1 MSDESLITAVSECPV
16 LYDLTLKAY
25 HDLTKRNQAWRD
37 ISSML
42 GVTAEVS
49 RKKWKYLRDKYL
61 RERKAERDRKK
72 SGAGATSFKR
82 WKYMA
87 IMGFLELHVKE
98 RVSSSNMEQGDYS
111 RQEIAPEILAL
122 LAPSMSPQREVV
134 AQSEEEISPPS
145 PSLSESA
152 VDTSPPSPP
161 TTSTVTLVTPLRPV
175 PPPPRR
181 RQLEQP
187 LSAFQK
193 SILSSIQK
201 EKENTMAVDKDEHF
215 MLSLVPSL
223 RRLSNQKRAQARMRM
238 QQVLYDVEFGE

>member
-1 MSDESLITAVSECPV
+1 M
-16 LYDLTLKAY
+16 
-25 HDLTKRNQAWRD
+25 
-37 ISSML
+37 
-42 GVTAEVS
+42 
-49 RKKWKYLRDKYL
+49 
-61 RERKAERDRKK
+61 
-72 SGAGATSFKR
+72 
-82 WKYMA
+82 
-87 IMGFLELHVKE
+87 
-98 RVSSSNMEQGDYS
+98 
-111 RQEIAPEILAL
+111 
-122 LAPSMSPQREVV
+122 V

-161 TTSTVTLVTPLRPV
+161 TTSTVTRLRPV

-187 LSAFQK
+187 LSVFQQ

-201 EKENTMAVDKDEHF
+201 EKENTLAVDEDEHF

>member
-37 ISSML
+37 IAAML

-61 RERKAERDRKK
+61 RERKAEKDRKK

-87 IMGFLELHVKE
+87 IMGFLERHVKE
-98 RVSSSNMEQGDYS
+98 RVTSSNMEQLQGDYS
-111 RQEIAPEILAL
+111 QASQEISPEILTL

-145 PSLSESA
+145 PSPLRTPLLHLLPLPLRWLWSHRCVLHHHGGDSW
-152 VDTSPPSPP
+152 SSRCLCFSNPSCPPSQ
-161 TTSTVTLVTPLRPV
+161 RK
-175 PPPPRR
+175 RR
-181 RQLEQP
+181 MLTRM
-187 LSAFQK
+187 
-193 SILSSIQK
+193 SILCSASS
-201 EKENTMAVDKDEHF
+201 H
-215 MLSLVPSL
+215 
-223 RRLSNQKRAQARMRM
+223 R
-238 QQVLYDVEFGE
+238 

>member
-37 ISSML
+37 IAAML

-61 RERKAERDRKK
+61 RERKAEKDRKK

-87 IMGFLELHVKE
+87 IMGFLERHVKE
-98 RVSSSNMEQGDYS
+98 RVTSSNMEQLQGDYS
-111 RQEIAPEILAL
+111 QASQEISPEILTL

-145 PSLSESA
+145 PSLSQSA
-152 VDTSPPSPP
+152 ADTSPPSPP
-161 TTSTVTLVTPLRPV
+161 TTSTVALVTPLR

-187 LSAFQK
+187 LSVFQQ
-193 SILSSIQK
+193 SILSSIAK
-201 EKENTMAVDKDEHF
+201 EKENVDEDEHF

-223 RRLSNQKRAQARMRM
+223 RRMSNQKKAQACMRM

>member
-1 MSDESLITAVSECPV
+1 MSDKSLITAVIECPV

-25 HDLTKRNQAWRD
+25 HDQTKRNQAWRD
-37 ISSML
+37 ISAML

-87 IMGFLELHVKE
+87 IMGFLERHVKE
-98 RVSSSNMEQGDYS
+98 RVTSSNMEQGDYS
-111 RQEIAPEILAL
+111 QEIAPEILAL
-122 LAPSMSPQREVV
+122 LALSMSPQQE
-134 AQSEEEISPPS
+134 
-145 PSLSESA
+145 
-152 VDTSPPSPP
+152 
-161 TTSTVTLVTPLRPV
+161 
-175 PPPPRR
+175 
-181 RQLEQP
+181 EQP
-187 LSAFQK
+187 LSVFQK

-201 EKENTMAVDKDEHF
+201 EKENTLAVDEDEHF

>member
-1 MSDESLITAVSECPV
+1 
-16 LYDLTLKAY
+16 
-25 HDLTKRNQAWRD
+25 
-37 ISSML
+37 ML

-87 IMGFLELHVKE
+87 IMGFLERHVKE
-98 RVSSSNMEQGDYS
+98 RVTSSNMEQGDYS
-111 RQEIAPEILAL
+111 QEIAPEILAL
-122 LAPSMSPQREVV
+122 LAPTYQSPLWT
-134 AQSEEEISPPS
+134 PLLHLLPL
-145 PSLSESA
+145 PH
-152 VDTSPPSPP
+152 T
-161 TTSTVTLVTPLRPV
+161 VTPLRPV

-187 LSAFQK
+187 LSVFQQ
-193 SILSSIQK
+193 SILSSLQK
-201 EKENTMAVDKDEHF
+201 EKENTLALDEDEHF

>member
-1 MSDESLITAVSECPV
+1 MSDESLITAVSESPV

-87 IMGFLELHVKE
+87 IMGYLERHVKE
-98 RVSSSNMEQGDYS
+98 R
-111 RQEIAPEILAL
+111 
-122 LAPSMSPQREVV
+122 VV
-134 AQSEEEISPPS
+134 AQSEEEIFPPS

-152 VDTSPPSPP
+152 VDTSPPSPS

-187 LSAFQK
+187 LSVFQQ
-193 SILSSIQK
+193 SILSSLEK
-201 EKENTMAVDKDEHF
+201 EKENTPALDEDEHF

-223 RRLSNQKRAQARMRM
+223 RRLSNQKKAQARMRM

>member
-37 ISSML
+37 IPAML

-87 IMGFLELHVKE
+87 IMGFLERHVKE
-98 RVSSSNMEQGDYS
+98 RVTSSNMEQGDYS
-111 RQEIAPEILAL
+111 QEIAPEIL
-122 LAPSMSPQREVV
+122 Q
-134 AQSEEEISPPS
+134 
-145 PSLSESA
+145 
-152 VDTSPPSPP
+152 
-161 TTSTVTLVTPLRPV
+161 
-175 PPPPRR
+175 
-181 RQLEQP
+181 
-187 LSAFQK
+187 
-193 SILSSIQK
+193 SILSSLQK
-201 EKENTMAVDKDEHF
+201 EKENTLALDEDEHF

-223 RRLSNQKRAQARMRM
+223 RRLSNQKRAQAHMRM

>member
-25 HDLTKRNQAWRD
+25 HDQTKRNQAWRD
-37 ISSML
+37 ISAML

-87 IMGFLELHVKE
+87 IMGFLERHVKE
-98 RVSSSNMEQGDYS
+98 R
-111 RQEIAPEILAL
+111 
-122 LAPSMSPQREVV
+122 VV

-145 PSLSESA
+145 PSLSQSA
-152 VDTSPPSPP
+152 TDTSPPSPP
-161 TTSTVTLVTPLRPV
+161 TTSTVALVTPLRPV

-201 EKENTMAVDKDEHF
+201 EKENALAVDEDEHF

-223 RRLSNQKRAQARMRM
+223 RRLSNQKKAQARMRM

>member
-16 LYDLTLKAY
+16 LYNLTLKAY
-25 HDLTKRNQAWRD
+25 HDQTKRNQAWRD
-37 ISSML
+37 ISAML

-87 IMGFLELHVKE
+87 IMGFLERHMKE
-98 RVSSSNMEQGDYS
+98 RLTSSNMEQGDYS
-111 RQEIAPEILAL
+111 QDSQEIAPEILTL
-122 LAPSMSPQREVV
+122 LAPSMSPQRE
-134 AQSEEEISPPS
+134 P
-145 PSLSESA
+145 L
-152 VDTSPPSPP
+152 
-161 TTSTVTLVTPLRPV
+161 TVRYGH
-175 PPPPRR
+175 
-181 RQLEQP
+181 
-187 LSAFQK
+187 
-193 SILSSIQK
+193 LSSISSHYLYSGSGHTAASCTSTTTE
-201 EKENTMAVDKDEHF
+201 EKENALAVDEDEHF

-223 RRLSNQKRAQARMRM
+223 RRLSNQKKAQARMRM

>member
-1 MSDESLITAVSECPV
+1 M
-16 LYDLTLKAY
+16 
-25 HDLTKRNQAWRD
+25 
-37 ISSML
+37 
-42 GVTAEVS
+42 
-49 RKKWKYLRDKYL
+49 
-61 RERKAERDRKK
+61 
-72 SGAGATSFKR
+72 
-82 WKYMA
+82 
-87 IMGFLELHVKE
+87 
-98 RVSSSNMEQGDYS
+98 
-111 RQEIAPEILAL
+111 
-122 LAPSMSPQREVV
+122 V

-161 TTSTVTLVTPLRPV
+161 TTSTEALVTLLRPV

-193 SILSSIQK
+193 SIMSSIQK
-201 EKENTMAVDKDEHF
+201 EKENTLAVDEDEHF

-223 RRLSNQKRAQARMRM
+223 RRLSTQKRAQARMRM

>member
-1 MSDESLITAVSECPV
+1 M
-16 LYDLTLKAY
+16 
-25 HDLTKRNQAWRD
+25 
-37 ISSML
+37 
-42 GVTAEVS
+42 
-49 RKKWKYLRDKYL
+49 
-61 RERKAERDRKK
+61 
-72 SGAGATSFKR
+72 
-82 WKYMA
+82 
-87 IMGFLELHVKE
+87 
-98 RVSSSNMEQGDYS
+98 
-111 RQEIAPEILAL
+111 
-122 LAPSMSPQREVV
+122 V

-161 TTSTVTLVTPLRPV
+161 TTSTVTPLRPV

-187 LSAFQK
+187 LSVFQQ
-193 SILSSIQK
+193 SILSSIQQ
-201 EKENTMAVDKDEHF
+201 EKENTLAVDEDEHF